1 MKIFSKISKT
11 GYSNLSGFPALSEN
25 AVLRYLSFSAL
36 YVAQGIPEGMVIF
49 GLPAWMAMNG
59 KSPAEIGSFTA
70 IALIPWSFKIIAAPL
85 MDRFTFLPMGRRR
98 PWIIFGQTGLV
109 ASFLSMAFIP
119 DPLNNLTLLM
129 IAAFFVSLFSIF
141 QDIAVDGMAIDILP
155 VDQQAR
161 ANGLMWGSKTLG
173 ISASVAVGSYIINAH
188 GFFYAISALSM
199 IVLLIMIVPVFLRE
213 RPGEKI
219 MPWTKGKTSEVSGK
233 LQLHSWKGIL
243 KSLYQVFF
251 LRVSL
256 IMGIAVFSYCIGRG
270 LLQTLLPVFTVQ
282 ELGWTDSHY
291 SQTFATVNLISGI
304 LGMFVAGALI
314 DFFGKIRMMTFYLI
328 TLILVVIAF
337 TFLRSLWVHEVF
349 IYGFFAGFFILDTFI
364 TIAVFATAMQL
375 CWKRISATQFT
386 LFMAIANLGLAAG
399 ARLLGPL
406 TENLSW
412 EYVILTVVVFSSVML
427 VLIRYIHFDSHL
439 IKVNRLEAMQL
450 AVDEQKLIPV
460 PEKVRITA

>member
-1 MKIFSKISKT
+1 MKA
-11 GYSNLSGFPALSEN
+11 NRFPSLSEN

-36 YVAQGIPEGMVIF
+36 YLAQGIPEGLIMF
-49 GLPAWMAMNG
+49 GIPAWLAMNG

-70 IALIPWSFKIIAAPL
+70 IALLPWSFKIVAAPI
-85 MDRFTFLPMGRRR
+85 MDRFTFLPMGRRK
-98 PWIIFGQTGLV
+98 PWIIFGQSGLV

-119 DPLNNLTLLM
+119 EPLNNLTLLM
-129 IAAFFVSLFSIF
+129 IAAFSVCLFTIF

-173 ISASVAVGSYIINAH
+173 ISASVATGSFIINAY
-188 GFFYAISALSM
+188 GFFYAITALSV
-199 IVLLIMIVPVFLRE
+199 IVLLIMFVPVFLRE
-213 RPGEKI
+213 RPGEKL
-219 MPWTKGKTSEVSGK
+219 MPWTKGKTSESAGK
-233 LQLHSWKGIL
+233 LQLDSWKAIF

-256 IMGIAVFSYCIGRG
+256 IMGIAVFSYSVGRG

-282 ELGWTDSHY
+282 ELGWTDTHF

-304 LGMFVAGALI
+304 LGMFIAGALI
-314 DFFGKIRMMTFYLI
+314 DFFGKIRMMTIYLLG
-328 TLILVVIAF
+328 LIGIVVIMA
-337 TFLRSLWVHEVF
+337 LMKNYWQNEMVV
-349 IYGFFAGFFILDTFI
+349 YGFFAGTFILDTFI

-399 ARLLGPL
+399 AKLLGPL

-412 EYVILTVVVFSSVML
+412 QYVILTAVIFSGMML

-439 IKVNRLEAMQL
+439 QKVNRLEAIQL
-450 AVDEQKLIPV
+450 AKDQQAFELV
-460 PEKVRITA
+460 PDKIRVTA

>member
-1 MKIFSKISKT
+1 MQIENSITNK
-11 GYSNLSGFPALSEN
+11 FPALSEN

-36 YVAQGIPEGMVIF
+36 YLAQGVPEGMVIF
-49 GLPAWMAMNG
+49 GLPAWLAMNG

-70 IALIPWSFKIIAAPL
+70 VALLPWSFKIIAAPL
-85 MDRFTFLPMGRRR
+85 MDRFTYLPMGRRR
-98 PWIIFGQTGLV
+98 PWIIFGQSGLV

-129 IAAFFVSLFSIF
+129 VAAFSVSLFSIF
-141 QDIAVDGMAIDILP
+141 QDIAVDGMAIEILP

-173 ISASVAVGSYIINAH
+173 ISASVAAGSFIINTY
-188 GFFYAISALSM
+188 GFFYAISALSL

-219 MPWTKGKTSEVSGK
+219 MPWTKGETSEISGK
-233 LQLHSWKGIL
+233 LQLHSWKAIL

-251 LRVSL
+251 LRVSI
-256 IMGIAVFSYCIGRG
+256 IMGVAVFSYSIGRG
-270 LLQTLLPVFTVQ
+270 LIRAVLPVFTVQ
-282 ELGWTDSHY
+282 ELGWTDVSY
-291 SQTFATVNLISGI
+291 SQTFATVNMISGV
-304 LGMFVAGALI
+304 LGMFIAGALI
-314 DFFGKIRMMTFYLI
+314 DFFGKIRMMTIYLLC
-328 TLILVVIAF
+328 LIGVVLVMALMKNHWQNEFV
-337 TFLRSLWVHEVF
+337 V
-349 IYGFFAGFFILDTFI
+349 YGFFAGFYILDTFI

-406 TENLSW
+406 TENLNW
-412 EYVILTVVVFSSVML
+412 ENVILTVVIFSSVML

-439 IKVNRLEAMQL
+439 IKVNRLETMQL
-450 AVDEQKLIPV
+450 AKDDEELIPV
-460 PEKVRITA
+460 TENIRITA

>member
-1 MKIFSKISKT
+1 MKILSKISKP
-11 GYSNLSGFPALSEN
+11 GYSNVSGFPALSEN
-25 AVLRYLSFSAL
+25 AALRYLSFSAL
-36 YVAQGIPEGMVIF
+36 YLAQGIPEGLVIF
-49 GLPAWMAMNG
+49 GIPAWMAMNG

-85 MDRFTFLPMGRRR
+85 MDRFTWLPMGRRR
-98 PWIIFGQTGLV
+98 PWIIFGQTGLI

-129 IAAFFVSLFSIF
+129 VAAFSVSLFTIF

-173 ISASVAVGSYIINAH
+173 ISASVAAGSFIINAY
-188 GFFYAISALSM
+188 GFFYAISALSF

-219 MPWTKGKTSEVSGK
+219 MPWTKGETSEISGK
-233 LQLHSWKGIL
+233 LQLHSWKAIL

-251 LRVSL
+251 LRVSI
-256 IMGIAVFSYCIGRG
+256 IMGVAVFSYSIGRG
-270 LLQTLLPVFTVQ
+270 LIRAVLPVFTVQ
-282 ELGWTDSHY
+282 ELGWTDVSY
-291 SQTFATVNLISGI
+291 SQTFATVNMISGI

-314 DFFGKIRMMTFYLI
+314 DFFGKIRMMTIYLLCLI
-328 TLILVVIAF
+328 GVVLAMTLMKNYWQNVFVV
-337 TFLRSLWVHEVF
+337 
-349 IYGFFAGFFILDTFI
+349 YGFFGGFFILDTFI
-364 TIAVFATAMQL
+364 SIAVFAIAMQL

-386 LFMAIANLGLAAG
+386 LFMAIANLGLATG

-406 TENLSW
+406 TENLNW
-412 EYVILTVVVFSSVML
+412 EFVILTVVVFATIML

-439 IKVNRLEAMQL
+439 KKVNRLESIQL
-450 AVDEQKLIPV
+450 AKDEEELIPV
-460 PEKVRITA
+460 PERITA

>member
-1 MKIFSKISKT
+1 MKA
-11 GYSNLSGFPALSEN
+11 NRFPSLSEN

-36 YVAQGIPEGMVIF
+36 YLAQGIPEGLIMF
-49 GLPAWMAMNG
+49 GIPAWLAMNG

-70 IALIPWSFKIIAAPL
+70 IALLPWSFKIVAAPI
-85 MDRFTFLPMGRRR
+85 MDRFTFLPMGRRK
-98 PWIIFGQTGLV
+98 PWIIFGQSGLV

-119 DPLNNLTLLM
+119 EPLNNLTLLM
-129 IAAFFVSLFSIF
+129 IAAFSVCLFTIF

-173 ISASVAVGSYIINAH
+173 ISASVATGSFIINAY
-188 GFFYAISALSM
+188 GFFYAITALSV
-199 IVLLIMIVPVFLRE
+199 IVLLIMFVPVFLRE
-213 RPGEKI
+213 RPGEKL
-219 MPWTKGKTSEVSGK
+219 MPWTKGKTSESAGK
-233 LQLHSWKGIL
+233 LQLDSWKAIF

-256 IMGIAVFSYCIGRG
+256 IMGIAVFSYSVGRG

-282 ELGWTDSHY
+282 ELGWTDTHF

-304 LGMFVAGALI
+304 LGMFIAGALI
-314 DFFGKIRMMTFYLI
+314 DFFGKIRMMTIYLLG
-328 TLILVVIAF
+328 LIGIVVIMA
-337 TFLRSLWVHEVF
+337 LMKNYWQNEMVV
-349 IYGFFAGFFILDTFI
+349 YGFFAGTFILDTFI

-399 ARLLGPL
+399 AKLLGPL

-412 EYVILTVVVFSSVML
+412 QYVILTAVIFSGMML

-439 IKVNRLEAMQL
+439 QKVNRLEAIQL
-450 AVDEQKLIPV
+450 AKDQQAFELV
-460 PEKVRITA
+460 PDKIRVTV

>member
-1 MKIFSKISKT
+1 MITSLI
-11 GYSNLSGFPALSEN
+11 NRFPALSEN

-36 YVAQGIPEGMVIF
+36 YLAQGIPEGMVIF

-85 MDRFTFLPMGRRR
+85 MDRFTWLPMGRRR
-98 PWIIFGQTGLV
+98 PWIIFGQLGLV

-129 IAAFFVSLFSIF
+129 VAAFSVSLFSVF
-141 QDIAVDGMAIDILP
+141 QDIAVDGLAIDILP

-173 ISASVAVGSYIINAH
+173 VSASVAAGSYIINAY
-188 GFFYAISALSM
+188 GFFYAVSALSCT
-199 IVLLIMIVPVFLRE
+199 VLLIMIVPVFLRE

-219 MPWTKGKTSEVSGK
+219 MPWTKGETSEVSGK
-233 LQLHSWKGIL
+233 LQLHSWKAIL
-243 KSLYQVFF
+243 KSLFQVFF

-256 IMGIAVFSYCIGRG
+256 IMGIAVFSYSVGRG

-282 ELGWTDSHY
+282 ELGWTDVSY
-291 SQTFATVNLISGI
+291 SQTFATVNMISGI

-314 DFFGKIRMMTFYLI
+314 DFFGKIRMMTIYLLCLI
-328 TLILVVIAF
+328 GVVLAMTLMKNYWQNEFVV
-337 TFLRSLWVHEVF
+337 
-349 IYGFFAGFFILDTFI
+349 YGFFAGFFILDTFI

-386 LFMAIANLGLAAG
+386 LFMAIANIGHATG
-399 ARLLGPL
+399 AKLLGPL
-406 TENLSW
+406 TENLNW
-412 EYVILTVVVFSSVML
+412 EYVILSVVIFASVML
-427 VLIRYIHFDSHL
+427 ILIRYIHFDSHL
-439 IKVNRLEAMQL
+439 IKVNRLETMQL
-450 AVDEQKLIPV
+450 AADERELIPA
-460 PEKVRITA
+460 PEKIRLSI